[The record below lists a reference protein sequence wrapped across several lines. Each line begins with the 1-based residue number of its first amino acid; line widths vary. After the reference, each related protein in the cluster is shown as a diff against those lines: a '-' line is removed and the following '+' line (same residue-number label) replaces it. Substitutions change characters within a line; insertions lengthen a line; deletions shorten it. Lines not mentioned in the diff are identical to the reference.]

1 MSHLVYIPLLYIIVV
16 MKLTS
21 YRRDLQAHKRALA
34 SLLNERK
41 KIDEQIA
48 RLQPLINHLEGLC
61 HELGNR
67 AARDIAAKAAMTTG
81 LTNAARATLEEAFG
95 PLTPAELKQRMEAK
109 GFNFSNYSLP
119 LSSLHVV
126 LQRLVK
132 AGQVKVVPRK
142 GSKKAYQWITT
153 VDKLLSVLDTMT
165 KVSSLAGADGN
176 SRAESLRSR
185 NTGRSKDVTAK
196 AVRKYGSSSPYRAAP
211 SERRT

>member
-1 MSHLVYIPLLYIIVV
+1 MLPVAYILLLYIIVG

-34 SLLNERK
+34 SLLSERK

-61 HELGNR
+61 HELGDR
-67 AARDIAAKAAMTTG
+67 AARDTAAKAAMATG
-81 LTNAARATLEEAFG
+81 LTNAARPTLEEAFG
-95 PLTPAELKQRMEAK
+95 PLTPAQLKQRMQAK
-109 GFNFSNYSLP
+109 GFDFSNYSLP

-132 AGQVKVVPRK
+132 AGQVKVVPQK
-142 GSKKAYQWITT
+142 DGKKAYQWITT

-165 KVSSLAGADGN
+165 KVAQASKPRTATPGRQASGRTIPEGAKTLPQK
-176 SRAESLRSR
+176 R
-185 NTGRSKDVTAK
+185 
-196 AVRKYGSSSPYRAAP
+196 
-211 SERRT
+211 